1 MKIIIRATMVFF
13 ILFVSCLS
21 SIAAE
26 LDYTCIVINVYDLEE
41 DGSLRTSNW
50 SKQFKGR
57 EFSVSRIAEEVI
69 GEVVHTLLAN
79 STIVINEGNKK
90 YSFKSIVKFDGA
102 NNPLSSWTED
112 AKGTFSIELFEA
124 QQFHYRNR
132 KPFVAMPLGGAVIV
146 TGLCE

>member
-26 LDYTCIVINVYDLEE
+26 LDYTCIVINVYDLED

-57 EFSVSRIAEEVI
+57 EFWVSSSTGEFV
-69 GEVVHTLLAN
+69 GEVVSSLLAN
-79 STIVINEGNKK
+79 STIVINKGNKK
-90 YSFKSIVKFDGA
+90 YFKAIVEFEAVNKS
-102 NNPLSSWTED
+102 LSSGTED
-112 AKGTFSIELFEA
+112 AKGTASI
-124 QQFHYRNR
+124 QFLEVLEFPHRNE
-132 KPFVAMPLGGAVIV
+132 KPFFAMPISGALIV
-146 TGLCE
+146 KGLCR